1 MASSVSREEV
11 YSFVVDQ
18 VQMEADDI
26 ATAEG
31 RDTVQVEGSTDVLEV
46 LDSLAS
52 LQVVFEIESE
62 FFADRPAAKVEI
74 RGLESITID
83 GVVDM
88 VMKELDET
96 SVVEGSDVSWEEKA
110 KAQIM
115 AANKAA
121 EEGRE

>member
-31 RDTVQVEGSTDVLEV
+31 RDIVQVEGSTDVLEV

-83 GVVDM
+83 QVVDM
-88 VMKELDET
+88 VMKELEET
-96 SVVEGSDVSWEEKA
+96 SVVEGSDASWEEKA

>member
-88 VMKELDET
+88 VMKELNET